1 MKIKEERDGVTISTT
16 VDTESLSAVVVRS
29 AKDKT
34 VDSIIVSGGTIITLI
49 PPSETDQAEFEKMIL
64 FERKGF
70 NKIEFSVGE
79 DVKISIIAGPYSV
92 CAVQTFSSDDKLE
105 IKILFSGGG
114 VYSIPMKFN
123 ESDRQKTEEAAEKIK
138 SIIEDKH
145 MKRFI

>member
-1 MKIKEERDGVTISTT
+1 MG
-16 VDTESLSAVVVRS
+16 
-29 AKDKT
+29 
-34 VDSIIVSGGTIITLI
+34 GGTIISLI
-49 PPSETDQAEFEKMIL
+49 PPSETDQTEFEKMIL

-79 DVKISIIAGPYSV
+79 DVKIFIIAGPYSV

-123 ESDRQKTEEAAEKIK
+123 ESDRQKTEEAAERIK